1 MDRPVNAVSQNLRRL
16 RTARGL
22 SVVELGQWSGV
33 ARATLTALEAGK
45 GNPTLDTLYAL
56 ATALDASL
64 ADLIADACPTR
75 ATVVRAHEGAQVSG
89 TAVDARLLDHLDTR
103 LRADLYDLIIRPG
116 ELQNSAAH
124 QPGVSELFLLHAGTV
139 RIGPQDAPVL
149 LNAGDYVRYPA
160 DVPHLYE
167 ALEGA
172 EALGTLLIQT
182 PSRLVCDIP

>member
-1 MDRPVNAVSQNLRRL
+1 MDRPVNAVAQNLRRL
-16 RTARGL
+16 RTARDL
-22 SVVELGQWSGV
+22 SVVELGQRSGV

-64 ADLIADACPTR
+64 ADLIADVCPPTR
-75 ATVVRAHEGAQVSG
+75 PTVVRAHEGPQVSG

-116 ELQNSAAH
+116 EPQYSAPH

-139 RIGPQDAPVL
+139 RMGPQDAPVL
-149 LNAGDYVRYPA
+149 LNAGDYVRYRA
-160 DVPHLYE
+160 DVPHVYE

-182 PSRLVCDIP
+182 PSRFDSQS